1 MLGIVGVVLLVAVA
15 IGFGVAALRSVA
27 GEVTLTSPGVVPEE
41 ERPAPAPRDAEDPI
55 PVPELGDLEGA
66 DAELGGILR
75 DIDRSEQQMLA
86 TQERIG
92 ELLAAAALEPGAADC
107 GALVDELVAAAGDG
121 QAALQELR
129 SDLASAPASS
139 SAIREVRDVYLDH
152 LDAWVRYFVA
162 IEADPMLLAGGGSDE
177 SFLLAINTSGDA
189 FARAVRQGLPDDL
202 DPEVQAYADAIVD
215 RGFPERELSTD
226 DTV

>member
-1 MLGIVGVVLLVAVA
+1 MLLVAVG
-15 IGFGVAALRSVA
+15 IGFGVAALRTVA
-27 GEVTLTSPGVVPEE
+27 GEVSLTSPGPGPEE
-41 ERPAPAPRDAEDPI
+41 ERLAPTPSDPEEPI
-55 PVPELGDLEGA
+55 PVPELDALDGT
-66 DAELGGILR
+66 DAELGVILR
-75 DIDRSEQQMLA
+75 DIDRSEQQMLT
-86 TQERIG
+86 TQQRFG
-92 ELLAAAALEPGAADC
+92 ELLAAAALEPDGDDG
-107 GALVDELVAAAGDG
+107 GALVEGLSDAAGDG
-121 QAALQELR
+121 QEALQELR
-129 SDLASAPASS
+129 SELASSPASS

-162 IEADPMLLAGGGSDE
+162 IEADPLLLAGGGNDE

-215 RGFPERELSTD
+215 RGFPERRLSDD